1 MRKVFAATFALGLIA
16 ACHAATPAAPAP
28 IRVPFQ
34 LQHGLP
40 TIKAALGG
48 KPVSLIVDLGGGS
61 MLALTTSALQKVT
74 VNFTG
79 KARQFSDSAGNITR
93 TRDYIAPHFVSGSL
107 ALDQLAGN
115 ELSGRKSFPWDGYLG
130 IGVLK
135 RYLLVFDYPR
145 HELRL
150 YPSGA
155 RAMMRKECGDATIPI
170 ELVKGVVQSI
180 VATDHGT
187 LTFAWDTGSNLD
199 IVHPSAVGATYK
211 PGSDGS
217 LQTVTFKHFS
227 MGGRNFEPVEMALMP
242 FSAPAVDGF
251 IGSPFMHT
259 HVVCVDP
266 GAGVA
271 AIR

>member
-1 MRKVFAATFALGLIA
+1 MKKILAGFIALALVGPCSA
-16 ACHAATPAAPAP
+16 HQPVPPAA
-28 IRVPFQ
+28 IHVPFE

-40 TIKAALGG
+40 TIQATVGG
-48 KPVSLIVDLGGGS
+48 KSVSLILDLGGGS
-61 MLALTTSALQKVT
+61 MLALTTASLQKVT

-79 KARQFSDSAGNITR
+79 KTHQFSDSAGNITR
-93 TRDYIAPHFVSGSL
+93 TRDYIAPHFVSGGL
-107 ALDQLAGN
+107 VLDQLAGN

-135 RYLLVFDYPR
+135 RYLLVFDYPQ

-155 RAMMRKECGDATIPI
+155 RAVMRKECGDASIPI
-170 ELVKGVVQSI
+170 ELVKGVVQST

-187 LTFAWDTGSNLD
+187 LTFAWDTGSSLD
-199 IVHPSAVGATYK
+199 IVRPAAVGKAYK
-211 PGSDGS
+211 PSSDGS
-217 LQTVTFKHFS
+217 LQTITFKRFS
-227 MGGRNFEPVEMALMP
+227 MNSRNYEPVEMALMP
-242 FSAPAVDGF
+242 FTAPAVDGF

-259 HVVCVDP
+259 RVVCIDP